1 MHEGL
6 PTNIEGIKSPLELES
21 LVRHLLEEGIDD
33 YELDELDDLFAKAT
47 PDMHGLVMG
56 CAKKLISVYEEYG
69 RILPLAYTYNTLL
82 GSLVML
88 DDINQV
94 LHYYERGVNFCLE
107 NDQELAGISLIENA
121 LSYIMC
127 SSASSDIKL
136 SILAITSI
144 FFRRYEY
151 HDDLVKAFINAAY
164 TFAENNAYDS
174 AYRALRDAE
183 QAAIDASD
191 IKLRLTVLSVTAG
204 ISLQEGDL
212 DYSLKMA
219 ESALE
224 VLDEKSLKDHVDLL
238 GNMATAYQRKEHYF
252 KALQIYESLLPSVE
266 SHPETASNLFINR
279 SICHRKIG
287 KTKEA
292 IDDITLA
299 RKYVHHLE
307 ADDEALLELELVA
320 AANYV
325 AAGEFDEGIACIASS
340 ANALDVTLS
349 KALRLH
355 FRRGMRQRFTNR
367 IEPLICSLP
376 QSGAADKL
384 LWAVAVCRSNSVC
397 DWMHLLDWIQ
407 GILNHEIVPEEVK
420 QELNECVV
428 QLKNYGVPF
437 LAEHREKYDDPFEMC
452 GLPSP
457 WDKFCFM
464 VERLQLEY
472 GASNPYCEASTERTV
487 CLLQKRLDEGCVIV
501 LHVRDSL
508 LFIAGN
514 RFFRYDLL
522 RSDCASYFKDLV
534 GYRFCSITTPEFSQS
549 IDKMSTILADAI
561 ECAED
566 NLCISE
572 HAEFIYMPDPLD
584 AFSIVPSVVKIM
596 VRKNV
601 SSDTGWTIRISPI
614 LYPKSTD
621 VFHIERVVGIPDD
634 PSELLLSV
642 EEIRNIA
649 SNIDASYSVVGKDSE
664 DEFLSEMETA
674 DALVITTHGFP
685 LANFSDPYF
694 ASLGGP
700 EARHI
705 INTESIQ
712 RSYTSFPYQLVLM
725 NSCHSAASSPS
736 RSRGGLAHD
745 SASFPIL
752 MLMNK
757 QSVVVASSWRVL
769 DKVSY
774 IFSHLFSLNLSIGL
788 SIQRSFLKAVL
799 DLSRLS
805 QDEAMVVLSQIISEE
820 ARTKCITDTNPN
832 QLQAMVRHPYSYGT
846 FQLFTLF

>member
-6 PTNIEGIKSPLELES
+6 PTNIAEIKSPLELES
-21 LVRHLLEEGIDD
+21 LVRRLLEEGIED
-33 YELDELDDLFAKAT
+33 YELDELDDLFTEAP
-47 PDMHGLVMG
+47 PDMHDLVMG
-56 CAKKLISVYEEYG
+56 CAKLLITVYEEYK
-69 RILPLAYTYNTLL
+69 RSLPQAYTYNTLL
-82 GSLVML
+82 ASLVML
-88 DDINQV
+88 GDINQV
-94 LHYYERGVNFCLE
+94 LHYYEIGVNFCLE
-107 NDQELAGISLIENA
+107 HDQELAGISLINNA

-127 SSASSDIKL
+127 SSASSDVKL
-136 SILAITSI
+136 SVLAITSI
-144 FFRRYEY
+144 FLKRYKY
-151 HDDLVKAFINAAY
+151 YDDLIKAFINAAY

-204 ISLQEGDL
+204 ISLLEGDL
-212 DYSLKMA
+212 DYSLKVA
-219 ESALE
+219 DSALE
-224 VLDEKSLKDHVDLL
+224 IMDGKSLKEHVDLL

-252 KALQIYESLLPSVE
+252 KALQIYESILPSLE
-266 SHPETASNLFINR
+266 AHPETASQFFINR

-292 IDDITLA
+292 IDDIKLA
-299 RKYVHHLE
+299 RKYVHHIE

-320 AANYV
+320 TANYV
-325 AAGEFDEGIACIASS
+325 AVGEFDESIECIASS
-340 ANALDVTLS
+340 AKALDVILS
-349 KALRLH
+349 KSLRLH
-355 FRRGMRQRFTNR
+355 FRRGIRQRFTNR
-367 IEPLICSLP
+367 IEPLICSMP

-407 GILNHEIVPEEVK
+407 EILDLAVVPENVK

-437 LAEHREKYDDPFEMC
+437 LEERREKYDDPFEMC

-457 WDKFCFM
+457 WEKFCFM
-464 VERLQLEY
+464 VEMLQLEY
-472 GASNPYCEASTERTV
+472 GVSNPYCEASNEKTV
-487 CLLQKRLDEGCVIV
+487 RLLQQRLDEGCVIV
-501 LHVRDSL
+501 LHIRDSI
-508 LFIAGN
+508 LFISGN

-522 RSDCASYFKDLV
+522 RTDCASYFKDLV
-534 GYRFCSITTPEFSQS
+534 GYRFSSISTSEFSRS
-549 IDKMSTILADAI
+549 ISKMSTTLADAI
-561 ECAED
+561 ECAGEI
-566 NLCISE
+566 LCFSE
-572 HAEFIYMPDPLD
+572 NAEFIYMPDPLD
-584 AFSIVPSVVKIM
+584 AFSIVPSFVKIAE
-596 VRKNV
+596 RKRI
-601 SSDTGWTIRISPI
+601 SSDVGWTIRISPI

-621 VFHIERVVGIPDD
+621 LIHIDRVVGVPDD
-634 PSELLLSV
+634 PSELLLSI
-642 EEIRNIA
+642 EEIRNVA
-649 SNIDASYSVVGKDSE
+649 RNFDAIYVAVDKDSK
-664 DEFLSEMETA
+664 DAFLSELETA

-685 LANFSDPYF
+685 LTNFSDPYF

-712 RSYTSFPYQLVLM
+712 RTYTSFPYQLVLM
-725 NSCHSAASSPS
+725 NSCHSAASRPS
-736 RSRGGLAHD
+736 RSKGGLAHD

-757 QSVVVASSWRVL
+757 QSAVVASSWRVL

-774 IFSHLFSLNLSIGL
+774 IFSHLFSLNISIGL

-805 QDEAMVVLSQIISEE
+805 KDEAMVILSQIISQDV
-820 ARTKCITDTNPN
+820 RTKCITDTNPE
-832 QLQAMVRHPYSYGT
+832 QLQAMVSHPYSYGT